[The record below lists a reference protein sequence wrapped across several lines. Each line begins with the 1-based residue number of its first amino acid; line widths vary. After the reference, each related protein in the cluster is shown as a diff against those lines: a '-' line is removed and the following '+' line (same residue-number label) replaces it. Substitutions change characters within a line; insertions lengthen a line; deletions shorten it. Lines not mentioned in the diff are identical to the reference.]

1 MGHAMIHVHVMKTY
15 GDRLHHRSI
24 FVREF
29 NGKDRSFVS
38 RTLYDTCK
46 LIAANAIRGKN

>member
-15 GDRLHHRSI
+15 GDRLHHRGI
-24 FVREF
+24 FVRNSTE
-29 NGKDRSFVS
+29 KTAPSY

-46 LIAANAIRGKN
+46 LIAVNAIRGKN